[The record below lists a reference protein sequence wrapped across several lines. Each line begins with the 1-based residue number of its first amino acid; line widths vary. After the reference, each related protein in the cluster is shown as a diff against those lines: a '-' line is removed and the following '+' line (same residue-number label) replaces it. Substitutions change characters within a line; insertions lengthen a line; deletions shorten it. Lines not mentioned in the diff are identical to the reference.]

1 MSEDANEASEVLLP
15 TTTSGEGI
23 EAAMAGA
30 DSSPASEEKHEEKS
44 NGFQQRINDI
54 TTKRYEA
61 ERKAQELEAEN
72 KQLRAAKQKAE
83 ASQSVSVEAPKLP
96 DDPYDDQAMRQYHAS
111 MVEYSSK
118 VAQEQARA
126 VYEGQQRE
134 SEQQKQQQ
142 KQQQQLQ
149 AYAQNAQR
157 DGVDLQ
163 KLQAAEQVLANNGIS
178 AELGGFL
185 LEDSNGAKVALHI
198 ADNPALMHE
207 LLSMSPMQAAVKI
220 ANEVKPQALSTTP
233 TLTQAPQPIE
243 EVRGGGVETKD
254 EFDRVY
260 AGYEIL

>member
-1 MSEDANEASEVLLP
+1 MP

-23 EAAMAGA
+23 EAEMAGA
-30 DSSPASEEKHEEKS
+30 ESSPASEEKHEEKS
-44 NGFQQRINDI
+44 NGVQQRINSL
-54 TTKRYEA
+54 TAEKYQAKREA
-61 ERKAQELEAEN
+61 EELK
-72 KQLRAAKQKAE
+72 KQLAEAQQKAE
-83 ASQSVSVEAPKLP
+83 APQPVSVEAPKLP

-126 VYEGQQRE
+126 VYESQQRE

-185 LEDSNGAKVALHI
+185 LEDPNGAKVALHI